1 MAKLFPIHTTTMA
14 LTFPSAIIYI
24 RIEQGETIRI
34 FKSVINIAT
43 DNNPTDRGLKSMK
56 VIAITGKGG
65 TGKTAVASMLIRHI
79 TKGTKTLLAIDADPD
94 SNLPDVLGI
103 KVDKTIGDMREFML
117 QERDRMP
124 PDTNKERVLESK
136 IYEILT
142 EMPRYD
148 LLVMGRPEG
157 SGCYCFANNLLR
169 GIMDRILKN
178 YDLTIIDTAAGLEHL
193 SRRIIRDV
201 DELLVVTDGSRRGL
215 QTAERIR
222 ELAKSLNL
230 NIKKMHVIAN
240 KVTPENRPR
249 IEEYA
254 RELKMD
260 LVGTVPYDEVLAKFD
275 LEGRPLAE
283 LPEYSAALLGV
294 GEIAKRMGL

>member
-1 MAKLFPIHTTTMA
+1 M
-14 LTFPSAIIYI
+14 
-24 RIEQGETIRI
+24 R
-34 FKSVINIAT
+34 
-43 DNNPTDRGLKSMK
+43 

-65 TGKTAVASMLIRHI
+65 TGKTAVAGMLV
-79 TKGTKTLLAIDADPD
+79 KCLSQNKKTLLAIDADPD
-94 SNLPDVLGI
+94 SNLPDVLGV

-117 QERDRMP
+117 EERDRMP
-124 PDTNKERVLESK
+124 PDMNKERVLESK
-136 IYEILT
+136 VYEVLN

-148 LLVMGRPEG
+148 LVVMGRPEG

-222 ELAKSLNL
+222 ELAISLSL

-240 KVTPENRPR
+240 KVTPENRSR

-260 LVGTVPYDEVLAKFD
+260 IIGIVPFDETLSRFD
-275 LEGRPLAE
+275 LEGRPLSE
-283 LPEYSAALLGV
+283 LPQDSEALRAV

>member
-1 MAKLFPIHTTTMA
+1 
-14 LTFPSAIIYI
+14 
-24 RIEQGETIRI
+24 
-34 FKSVINIAT
+34 
-43 DNNPTDRGLKSMK
+43 MK

-65 TGKTAVASMLIRHI
+65 TGKTAVAGMLIRHI
-79 TKGTKTLLAIDADPD
+79 SKGKKTLLAIDADPD
-94 SNLPDVLGI
+94 SNLPDVLGV
-103 KVDKTIGDMREFML
+103 KVEKTIGDMREFML
-117 QERDRMP
+117 AQRDKMA
-124 PDTNKERVLESK
+124 PDTNKERLLESK
-136 IYEILT
+136 IYEVLT
-142 EMPRYD
+142 EMPNYD

-169 GIMDRILKN
+169 GIMDKILKN

-240 KVTPENRPR
+240 KATPENREQ
-249 IEEYA
+249 IEDYA

-260 LVGTVPYDEVLAKFD
+260 LMGIVPFDETLAKFD
-275 LEGRPLAE
+275 LEGRPLYE
-283 LPEYSAALLGV
+283 LPDDSVALAGV
-294 GEIAKRMGL
+294 GEIVRKMGLQ

>member
-1 MAKLFPIHTTTMA
+1 
-14 LTFPSAIIYI
+14 
-24 RIEQGETIRI
+24 
-34 FKSVINIAT
+34 
-43 DNNPTDRGLKSMK
+43 MK

-65 TGKTAVASMLIRHI
+65 TGKTAVAGMLIRHI
-79 TKGTKTLLAIDADPD
+79 SKKNKTLLAIDADPD
-94 SNLPDVLGI
+94 SNLPDVLGV
-103 KVDKTIGDMREFML
+103 KVEKTIGDMREFML
-117 QERDRMP
+117 QQRDKLP
-124 PDTNKERVLESK
+124 PDTNKESLLESK
-136 IYEILT
+136 VYEVLC

-169 GIMDRILKN
+169 GIMDKILKN
-178 YDLTIIDTAAGLEHL
+178 YDVTIIDTAAGLEHL

-215 QTAERIR
+215 QTAQRIR
-222 ELAKSLNL
+222 ELAKSLDL
-230 NIKKMHVIAN
+230 KVKQMHVIAN
-240 KVTPENRPR
+240 KVTPQNQAQ

-260 LVGTVPYDEVLAKFD
+260 LVGVVPFDEMLAEFD

-283 LPEYSAALLGV
+283 LPEDSRAIIATA
-294 GEIAKRMGL
+294 EIAKKMGF